1 MSVINFEIVTS
12 VFYFWTL
19 QSSSE
24 VSVKKINITVN
35 VMTKMFT
42 MRLKTI
48 SCT

>member
-12 VFYFWTL
+12 VFYFLTL

-24 VSVKKINITVN
+24 ISVKKINITVN